1 MEISMSWFTRKTSP
15 STNITGGNQGVKILQ
30 LTQSELSEVTLSA
43 LKFPEKK
50 TELIL
55 AFISSN
61 IDFESTID
69 KIKRFAPFCE
79 KIVAVMTSGELNS
92 QQKHFYQTTDG
103 KWDSIVLQS
112 YSEELLASTEIKAI
126 PLHCEDLKQGKV
138 SKNKQDRIR
147 TIQTEIEK
155 INVKMAINYQDTIAI
170 TFIDGLSSSENFFM
184 KALYDSQRFPCH
196 FIGGSAGGKLDFK
209 QASVYDGSKVA
220 HNCAVVIF
228 TKLADNIRYG
238 ILKTHNFKKTDRSFY
253 IAESDPQKRTVTTV
267 ISKSSGKIV
276 NIVDHLCDYFKCQS
290 NDLNTKLTNH
300 SFAVEIG
307 SELFIRSIASIDLDN
322 KIIHFFCDLD
332 FGDELILVEAKGF
345 ADSTKKAFDEF
356 MKGKP
361 QPIAMLANDCI
372 LRRLN
377 NAKALKELTAFQNIK
392 AAGFSTFGEL
402 LGVHMN
408 QTLTA
413 LFLFKVAKNEPFSDP
428 IVDNF
433 PIHYSYFKEFFT
445 LSRLNSLMQINRLQ
459 ADLIRYLSEY
469 RPLLEQVVTSFN
481 QITTYSQQTEAIIS
495 DVSSTFHDLRNDI
508 NAQEEDR
515 KALSGNVAQLKN
527 NSEQVLSIL
536 KVISGIADQ
545 TNLLAL
551 NAAIEAARAGEAG
564 RGFAV
569 VADEVRQLSKNT
581 QDSLNK
587 TGETISSV
595 TKSTGSI
602 SQSIESIEQ
611 FMSRLTN
618 NTGELTAQIQSL
630 GDASS
635 MASRDVSENIQ
646 AIQDMTARMSE
657 IDKEVK
663 VIESLKQANN
673 L

>member
-1 MEISMSWFTRKTSP
+1 MSWFKRKVEKQSN
-15 STNITGGNQGVKILQ
+15 STNKNEGLKILQ
-30 LTQSELSEVTLSA
+30 LTHSELSETSLSA
-43 LKFPEKK
+43 LKFPDNK
-50 TELIL
+50 TQLIL
-55 AFISSN
+55 AFVSSN
-61 IDFESTID
+61 LDFESTVE
-69 KIKRFAPFCE
+69 KIQRFTPFCD
-79 KIVAVMTSGELNS
+79 KVVAVMTSGELNS
-92 QQKHFYQTTDG
+92 QQNHFYQSTDG
-103 KWDSIVLQS
+103 KWDSIVFQS
-112 YSEELLASTEIKAI
+112 YSDELLATTEIKTI

-138 SKNKQDRIR
+138 SKSKHDRIR
-147 TIQTEIEK
+147 SIQSEIEK
-155 INVKMAINYQDTIAI
+155 ININMAINYQDTLAI

-184 KALYDSQRFPCH
+184 KALYDSKRFPCH

-209 QASVYDGSKVA
+209 QASVYDGHKVA
-220 HNCAVVIF
+220 NNCAVVIF

-238 ILKTHNFKKTDRSFY
+238 ILKTHNFQKTSRSFY

-267 ISKSSGKIV
+267 ISKSTGKIV
-276 NIVDHLCDYFKCQS
+276 NIVDHLCDYFKCQPA
-290 NDLNTKLTNH
+290 DLNTKLGKH

-307 SELFIRSIASIDLDN
+307 HELFIRSISNIDVDN

-332 FGDELILVEAKGF
+332 FGDELILVEPNGF
-345 ADSTKKAFDEF
+345 ADSTKRAFDEF

-361 QPIAMLANDCI
+361 QPVAMLANDCI

-377 NAKALKELTAFQNIK
+377 NAKALQELTAFQQIN

-413 LFLFKVAKNEPFSDP
+413 LFLFKVAKGDAFSDP

-459 ADLIRYLSEY
+459 ADLITYLSEY
-469 RPLLEQVVTSFN
+469 RPLLEQVMLSFN
-481 QITTYSQQTEAIIS
+481 QITQYSQQTEAIIS
-495 DVSSTFHDLRNDI
+495 DVSGTFHDLRTDI
-508 NAQEEDR
+508 NGQEEGR
-515 KALSGNVAQLKN
+515 QALSGNVRQLKD
-527 NSEQVLSIL
+527 NSEQVLAIL
-536 KVISGIADQ
+536 KVISGIAEQ

-595 TKSTGSI
+595 TKSTEAI

-611 FMSRLTN
+611 FMSRLTD
-618 NTGELTAQIQSL
+618 NTGELTSQIQAL
-630 GDASS
+630 GEASN
-635 MASRDVSENIQ
+635 MASKDVNESVK
-646 AIQDMTARMSE
+646 AIQDMSARMAE
-657 IDKEVK
+657 IDSEVS
-663 VIESLKQANN
+663 VIESLKQSHN

>member
-1 MEISMSWFTRKTSP
+1 METFMSWFKRKTLTTANTTSV
-15 STNITGGNQGVKILQ
+15 NQGVKILQ
-30 LTQSELSEVTLSA
+30 LTHSELSEATLA
-43 LKFPEKK
+43 TLKFPEKK
-50 TELIL
+50 TQLIL
-55 AFISSN
+55 AFVSSN
-61 IDFESTID
+61 LDFESTVE
-69 KIKRFAPFCE
+69 KIQRFTPFCE
-79 KIVAVMTSGELNS
+79 KVVAVMTSGELNS
-92 QQKHFYQTTDG
+92 QQENFYQTTDG

-112 YSEELLASTEIKAI
+112 YSEELLASTEIKTV
-126 PLHCEDLKQGKV
+126 PLHCEDLKQGKIT
-138 SKNKQDRIR
+138 KNKQDRIR
-147 TIQTEIEK
+147 TIQSEIEK
-155 INVKMAINYQDTIAI
+155 INVKMTINYQDTIAI

-209 QASVYDGSKVA
+209 QASVYDSSKVA

-228 TKLADNIRYG
+228 AKLADNIRYG
-238 ILKTHNFKKTDRSFY
+238 ILKTHNFQKTKRSFY
-253 IAESDPQKRTVTTV
+253 IAESDPQRRTVTTV
-267 ISKSSGKIV
+267 ISKSTGKIV
-276 NIVDHLCDYFKCQS
+276 NIVDHLCDYFKCQP

-345 ADSTKKAFDEF
+345 ADSTKQAFDEF

-413 LFLFKVAKNEPFSDP
+413 LFLFKVTKNEPFSDP

-459 ADLIRYLSEY
+459 ADLINYLSEY
-469 RPLLEQVVTSFN
+469 RPLLEQVVISFN

-495 DVSSTFHDLRNDI
+495 DVSGTFYDLKNDI
-508 NAQEEDR
+508 NAQEDGR

-527 NSEQVLSIL
+527 NSEQVLAIL

-618 NTGELTAQIQSL
+618 NTTELTAQIQSL
-630 GDASS
+630 GDASN
-635 MASRDVSENIQ
+635 MASRDVSENIR

>member
-1 MEISMSWFTRKTSP
+1 MSWFKRKTLTQSD
-15 STNITGGNQGVKILQ
+15 SATHNDGVRILQ
-30 LTQSELSEVTLSA
+30 VAQSELSESSLSA
-43 LKFPEKK
+43 LKFPEHK
-50 TELIL
+50 TQLIL
-55 AFISSN
+55 AFVSSN
-61 IDFESTID
+61 LDFESTVESIQLYT
-69 KIKRFAPFCE
+69 PFCD
-79 KIVAVMTSGELNS
+79 KVVAVMTSGELNS
-92 QQKHFYQTTDG
+92 QQANFYQTTDG

-112 YSEELLASTEIKAI
+112 YSDELFDAIEIKTVA
-126 PLHCEDLKQGKV
+126 LHCEDLKQGKT
-138 SKNKQDRIR
+138 SKSKPERILA
-147 TIQTEIEK
+147 IQSEIEK
-155 INVKMAINYQDTIAI
+155 INLKMAVNYQDTIAI

-220 HNCAVVIF
+220 HNSAIVIF

-238 ILKTHNFKKTDRSFY
+238 ILKTHNFQKTKRSFY
-253 IAESDPQKRTVTTV
+253 IAESDPQRRTVTTV
-267 ISKSSGKIV
+267 ISKSTGNIV
-276 NIVDHLCDYFKCQS
+276 NIVDHLCDYFKCQPH
-290 NDLNTKLTNH
+290 DLNTKLNSH

-307 SELFIRSIASIDLDN
+307 NELFIRSIASIDLE
-322 KIIHFFCDLD
+322 KKVIHFFCDLD

-345 ADSTKKAFDEF
+345 ADSTKQAFDEF

-361 QPIAMLANDCI
+361 KPVAMLANDCI

-377 NAKALKELTAFQNIK
+377 NANALKDLTAFQNIK

-413 LFLFKVAKNEPFSDP
+413 LFLFRVAKDEPFSDP

-445 LSRLNSLMQINRLQ
+445 LSKLNSLMQINRLQ
-459 ADLIRYLSEY
+459 ADLIKYLSEY
-469 RPLLEQVVTSFN
+469 RPLLEKVVSSFN
-481 QITTYSQQTEAIIS
+481 QITEYSQQTEAIIS
-495 DVSSTFHDLRNDI
+495 DVSGTFHDLKNDI
-508 NAQEEDR
+508 TAQEDGR

-527 NSEQVLSIL
+527 NSEQVLAIL

-587 TGETISSV
+587 TGDTISSV

-602 SQSIESIEQ
+602 SHSIESMEQ
-611 FMSRLTN
+611 FMARLTG
-618 NTGELTAQIQSL
+618 NTSELTAQIQSL
-630 GDASS
+630 GDASA
-635 MASRDVSENIQ
+635 MASRDVNESIR
-646 AIQDMTARMSE
+646 AIREMTTRMEE
-657 IDKEVK
+657 IDKEVT

>member
-1 MEISMSWFTRKTSP
+1 METSMSWFKRKTLAP
-15 STNITGGNQGVKILQ
+15 SDSTGKNQDVKILQ
-30 LTQSELSEVTLSA
+30 LTHAELSEATLA
-43 LKFPEKK
+43 VLKFPEKK
-50 TELIL
+50 TQLIL
-55 AFISSN
+55 AFVSSN
-61 IDFESTID
+61 LDFESTVE
-69 KIKRFAPFCE
+69 KIQRFTPFCE
-79 KIVAVMTSGELNS
+79 KVIAVMTSGELNS
-92 QQKHFYQTTDG
+92 QQANFYQTTDG

-112 YSEELLASTEIKAI
+112 YSEELLASTEIKTI

-138 SKNKQDRIR
+138 TKNKQDRIR
-147 TIQTEIEK
+147 TIQSEIEK

-238 ILKTHNFKKTDRSFY
+238 ILKTHNFQKTKRSFY
-253 IAESDPQKRTVTTV
+253 IAESDPQRRTVTTV
-267 ISKSSGKIV
+267 ISKSTGKIV
-276 NIVDHLCDYFKCQS
+276 NIVDHLCDYFKCQP

-345 ADSTKKAFDEF
+345 ADSTKQAFDEF

-377 NAKALKELTAFQNIK
+377 NAKVLKELTAFQNVK

-413 LFLFKVAKNEPFSDP
+413 LFLFKVSKNETFSDP

-459 ADLIRYLSEY
+459 ADLINYLSEY
-469 RPLLEQVVTSFN
+469 RPLLEQVVISFN
-481 QITTYSQQTEAIIS
+481 KITKYSQQTEAIIS
-495 DVSSTFHDLRNDI
+495 DVSGTFHDLRNDI
-508 NAQEEDR
+508 NAQEDGR
-515 KALSGNVAQLKN
+515 KALNGNVAQLKN
-527 NSEQVLSIL
+527 NSEQVLAIL

-630 GDASS
+630 GDASN
-635 MASRDVSENIQ
+635 MASRDVSENIR

>member
-1 MEISMSWFTRKTSP
+1 METSMSWFKRKTLAP
-15 STNITGGNQGVKILQ
+15 SDSTGKNQDVKILQ
-30 LTQSELSEVTLSA
+30 LTHAELSEATLA
-43 LKFPEKK
+43 VLKFPEKK
-50 TELIL
+50 TQLIL
-55 AFISSN
+55 AFVSSN
-61 IDFESTID
+61 LDFESTVE
-69 KIKRFAPFCE
+69 KIQRFTPFCE
-79 KIVAVMTSGELNS
+79 KVIAVMTSGELNS
-92 QQKHFYQTTDG
+92 QQANFYQTTDG

-112 YSEELLASTEIKAI
+112 YSEELLASTEIKTI

-138 SKNKQDRIR
+138 TKNKQDRIR
-147 TIQTEIEK
+147 TIQSEIEK

-238 ILKTHNFKKTDRSFY
+238 ILKTHNFQKTKRSFY
-253 IAESDPQKRTVTTV
+253 IAESDPQRRTVTTV
-267 ISKSSGKIV
+267 ISKSTGKIV
-276 NIVDHLCDYFKCQS
+276 NIVDHLCDYFKCQP

-345 ADSTKKAFDEF
+345 ADSTKQAFDEF

-377 NAKALKELTAFQNIK
+377 NAKVLKELTAFQNVK

-413 LFLFKVAKNEPFSDP
+413 LFLFKVSKNETFSDP

-459 ADLIRYLSEY
+459 ADLINYLSEY
-469 RPLLEQVVTSFN
+469 RPLLEQVVVSFN
-481 QITTYSQQTEAIIS
+481 KITKYSQQTEAIIS
-495 DVSSTFHDLRNDI
+495 DVSGTFHDLRNDI
-508 NAQEEDR
+508 NAQEDGR
-515 KALSGNVAQLKN
+515 KALNGNVAQLKN
-527 NSEQVLSIL
+527 NSEQVLAIL

-630 GDASS
+630 GDASN
-635 MASRDVSENIQ
+635 MASRDVSENIR

>member
-1 MEISMSWFTRKTSP
+1 METFMSWFKRKILTTANTTSV
-15 STNITGGNQGVKILQ
+15 NQGVKILQ
-30 LTQSELSEVTLSA
+30 LTHSELSEATLAA

-50 TELIL
+50 TQLIL
-55 AFISSN
+55 AFVSSN
-61 IDFESTID
+61 LDFESTVE
-69 KIKRFAPFCE
+69 KIQRFTPFCE
-79 KIVAVMTSGELNS
+79 KVVAVMTSGELNS
-92 QQKHFYQTTDG
+92 QQANFYQTTDG

-112 YSEELLASTEIKAI
+112 YSEELLASTEIKTV
-126 PLHCEDLKQGKV
+126 PLHCEDLKQGKIT
-138 SKNKQDRIR
+138 KNKQDRIR
-147 TIQTEIEK
+147 TIQSEIEK
-155 INVKMAINYQDTIAI
+155 INVKMTINYQDTIAI

-228 TKLADNIRYG
+228 AKLADNIRYG

-345 ADSTKKAFDEF
+345 ADSTKQAFDEF

-413 LFLFKVAKNEPFSDP
+413 LFLFKVTKNEPFSDP

-459 ADLIRYLSEY
+459 ADLINYLSEY
-469 RPLLEQVVTSFN
+469 RPLLEQVVISFN

-495 DVSSTFHDLRNDI
+495 DVSGTFYDLKNDI
-508 NAQEEDR
+508 NAQEDGR

-527 NSEQVLSIL
+527 NSEQVLAIL

-618 NTGELTAQIQSL
+618 NTTELTAQIQSL
-630 GDASS
+630 GDASN
-635 MASRDVSENIQ
+635 MASRDVSENIR

-663 VIESLKQANN
+663 VIESLKQTNN